1 MKVPY
6 VKVNNQ
12 KEFER
17 VVAKMERETGLEWKD
32 KSSMDNIFNIIGIH
46 TKSKTLTLYN
56 SEHPDNKDLKIISA
70 DEYLTGI
77 RENFTLD
84 DLEEKMIVEL
94 RNKDRLIY
102 FGGVLSTFVWSGG
115 TLVTSGM
122 YMKLNR
128 INDDFTNKGNEK
140 FDIIKI
146 YKPKSCTNIN
156 MNLLKSDSNLVL
168 IFDAEAHRR
177 NKYKILQR
185 KSEIE
190 NEIKKLVEELK
201 SLEVK

>member
-1 MKVPY
+1 VI
-6 VKVNNQ
+6 
-12 KEFER
+12 
-17 VVAKMERETGLEWKD
+17 AKMERETGL
-32 KSSMDNIFNIIGIH
+32 NANACGHIFYPSIVGGDIYYRAEIFHDIDDVEN
-46 TKSKTLTLYN
+46 Y
-56 SEHPDNKDLKIISA
+56 ISA

-77 RENFTLD
+77 RESFTLG
-84 DLEEKMIVEL
+84 DLEETMIVEL

-115 TLVTSGM
+115 TFVTSGM

-128 INDDFTNKGNEK
+128 INNDFTNKNNEK
-140 FDIIKI
+140 FDIMKI

-185 KSEIE
+185 KSEIK
-190 NEIKKLVEELK
+190 NEMAKLQEELDL
-201 SLEVK
+201 LEVK